1 MPANRSR
8 TDRWQECLHQIY
20 ERSGGLEIAPTRTS
34 AGVDLVWRV
43 RIVQLT
49 ATEIV
54 VESPVSLNQPI
65 DIGDGTALTVAM
77 SIGQNRWMFSTTV
90 TGRVR
95 MNSRTGFVTALRL
108 SMPTSVERC
117 SRRSFMRV
125 STVGLS
131 LPEVEFF
138 PLLEPASAVIAE
150 ADCKAVIDRAIETGS
165 LPASASALPT
175 VGPGHSG
182 LLLNLGGG
190 GMGMQVGKGQGVVD
204 SSRNYWMRINLR
216 HEIPAPLGVS
226 ARIVHTHM
234 DHEQNT
240 YCGVAFDFNHNP
252 LYKNFVSE
260 QIARFVGA
268 VTREAGRRAA

>member
-20 ERSGGLEIAPTRTS
+20 ERNGGLEIAPTRSS
-34 AGVDLVWRV
+34 AGVDLIWRV
-43 RIVQLT
+43 RILQLSE
-49 ATEIV
+49 TEIV

-77 SIGQNRWMFSTTV
+77 SIGQNRWMFATTV

-95 MNSRTGFVTALRL
+95 MNSRSGFVTALRL
-108 SMPTSVERC
+108 TMPTSVERC

-131 LPEVEFF
+131 LPEVEVF
-138 PLLEPASAVIAE
+138 PLLDPASAVIAE
-150 ADCKAVIDRAIETGS
+150 ADCKAVIDRAIETGT
-165 LPASASALPT
+165 PPTGPSAMPN
-175 VGPGHSG
+175 VGPGLKG

-190 GMGMQVGKGQGVVD
+190 GMGMQINKGEGVAD
-204 SSRNYWMRINLR
+204 SSRNYWMKINLR
-216 HEIPAPLGVS
+216 PEIPAPLGVA

-240 YCGVAFDFNHNP
+240 YCGVAFDFIHNP
-252 LYKNFVSE
+252 MYKKFVSE

-268 VTREAGRRAA
+268 VTSEAGRRAA